1 MSIAK
6 MAAEQYR
13 LILELEMPFELA
25 DLKKS
30 YRKLMLKWHPDKYYN
45 EPEKIE
51 TAEQKAKLI
60 NVAYEFLTEYLE
72 QHGGIYR
79 EKNLFGGGVPRS
91 KRWDWPDF
99 NEAWKEPRTQPKR
112 EYQGEAYTEG
122 FPDKG
127 VTEVF
132 VKSSNIISTA
142 YNSIMQIMYLKFIG
156 NSVYR
161 YYDVPKSVFDDFL
174 NAESHGK
181 FAHAYIYPQFRYERC

>member
-1 MSIAK
+1 M
-6 MAAEQYR
+6 
-13 LILELEMPFELA
+13 
-25 DLKKS
+25 
-30 YRKLMLKWHPDKYYN
+30 
-45 EPEKIE
+45 
-51 TAEQKAKLI
+51 
-60 NVAYEFLTEYLE
+60 TEYLE

-122 FPDKG
+122 FPAKG

-142 YNSIMQIMYLKFIG
+142 YHSIMQIMYLKFIG

-174 NAESHGK
+174 TRSHMGNLPMRISILSSDMRGVSQYK
-181 FAHAYIYPQFRYERC
+181 ITVDFAAVRRPSLVPAVGSPTQWRCGLGGCGGGSLP